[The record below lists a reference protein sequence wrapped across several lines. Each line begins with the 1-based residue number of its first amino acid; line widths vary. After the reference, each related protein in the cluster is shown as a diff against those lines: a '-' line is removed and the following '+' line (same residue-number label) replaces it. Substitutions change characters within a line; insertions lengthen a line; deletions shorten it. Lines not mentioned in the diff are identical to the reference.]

1 MLEEEEKNKTK
12 QRFRKWQ
19 LVQTQVNF
27 EKVMPGQ
34 FIFSLRQWENKNIHA
49 CKLVMVW

>member
-1 MLEEEEKNKTK
+1 MLEEEKTK
-12 QRFRKWQ
+12 QRLRKRQ
-19 LVQTQVNF
+19 LVKTQVNF

-49 CKLVMVW
+49 CKLVMVS